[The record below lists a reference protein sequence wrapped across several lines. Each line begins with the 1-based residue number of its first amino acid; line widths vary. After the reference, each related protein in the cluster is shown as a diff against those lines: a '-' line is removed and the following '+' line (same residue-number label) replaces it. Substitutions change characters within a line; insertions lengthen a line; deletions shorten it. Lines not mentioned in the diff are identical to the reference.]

1 MIFCILLYI
10 YIYGL
15 TKSPEVGK
23 LGEIKKMLTNK
34 PKSKKESAQMA
45 LFGLS
50 RSHSS
55 SNIGAAEQFSQD
67 SRINHSNVGATN
79 QIGQDS

>member
-1 MIFCILLYI
+1 
-10 YIYGL
+10 
-15 TKSPEVGK
+15 
-23 LGEIKKMLTNK
+23 MLTNK

-67 SRINHSNVGATN
+67 SRIYHSNVGATN